1 MRSTAAR
8 WVLFALA
15 TVVTLAAIGGYYFFR
30 HPVATFERIGRW
42 TLSTA
47 GLTRREAAGPGG
59 RLVWWSGGTGPVVIL
74 LHGSNDSAA
83 GWARVVKELARG
95 HRLVVPDVPGHG
107 ESDPKE
113 GPLPIGDML
122 AGIDAVVAAEAPSGK
137 VSLVGNSMGGW
148 LALLWAREHPERV
161 DRVVVENGAPVAAGI
176 GKVNMLPKNRE
187 EMRATLYAL
196 MGPDAPPFADF
207 VIDDFVRQ
215 TKTGSFARVA
225 KTDLRPYALD
235 GRLGEIGVP
244 VVLLW
249 GDSDELLPV
258 AYAEALR
265 SGLPNARLEVLPR
278 CGHVSHRECPD
289 KFVAALEKALAP

>member
-1 MRSTAAR
+1 MKSTAAR
-8 WVLFALA
+8 SISFAVT
-15 TVVTLAAIGGYYFFR
+15 TVVALVAIGGYLFVR

-42 TLSTA
+42 KISTA
-47 GLTRREAAGPGG
+47 GLTRHEAAGSRG

-74 LHGSNDSAA
+74 LHGSNDTAG

-95 HRLVVPDVPGHG
+95 RRLVVPDLPGHG
-107 ESDPKE
+107 RSEPRE

-122 AGIDAVVAAEAPSGK
+122 AGIDAIVAAEAPSGK

-176 GKVNMLPKNRE
+176 GKVNMFPKNRK
-187 EMRATLYAL
+187 EMRATLEAL

-207 VIDDFVRQ
+207 VVDDFVRQ
-215 TKTGSFARVA
+215 TKTGSFGRVA
-225 KTDLRPYALD
+225 KTDLRPYVLD

-278 CGHVSHRECPD
+278 CGHVSHRECPV